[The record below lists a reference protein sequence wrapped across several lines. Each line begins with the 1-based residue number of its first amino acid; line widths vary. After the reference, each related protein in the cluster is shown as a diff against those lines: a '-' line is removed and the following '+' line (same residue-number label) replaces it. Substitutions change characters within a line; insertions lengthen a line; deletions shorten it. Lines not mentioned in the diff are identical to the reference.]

1 MKISGFFKFILF
13 LGECVRITA
22 LTTTYTFLQ
31 PPGYNSF
38 PWIVFAASG
47 ALYPLIT
54 FFYWFD
60 SGRFKSYVTLYLAGK
75 CVNIS
80 SLLGWLIIIKRGT
93 MNVILLGTGYYTG
106 IILLIADILSIL
118 IVLLIR
124 KDWMEKTDNQA
135 LEEK

>member
-1 MKISGFFKFILF
+1 MKISVLFKPVLF
-13 LGECVRITA
+13 AGECVRITA
-22 LTTTYTFLQ
+22 LTTIYAVIQ
-31 PPGYNSF
+31 PPGYNNF
-38 PWIVFAASG
+38 PWIIFAASG

-54 FFYWFD
+54 LFYWLD
-60 SGRFKSYVTLYLAGK
+60 SERYKSFIKLYLAGK

-93 MNVILLGTGYYTG
+93 MNIMLTGTGYFTG

-118 IVLLIR
+118 IILLMR
-124 KDWMEKTDNQA
+124 KDWMEKTNIQV